1 MICLGIETS
10 CDETS
15 LALLRDGEIAA
26 QSLRSQE
33 DLHAIY
39 GGVVPEI
46 ASREHLR
53 ALPGLLEQVLSRSGI
68 AVDEVDVV
76 AVTRG
81 PGLMGSLLV
90 GMGLAKGLV
99 QGSGAALVGVDH
111 LQAHLMVP
119 ELSREVPYPAL
130 GLLISGGH
138 TRLYRLGS
146 NMDTEILGRTLDD
159 AVGEAFDKTAKLLNL
174 PYPGGKY
181 IDRIAACAEPDPGL
195 FPKPYVDNTNLD
207 FSFSGLKTAVANYVR
222 DNPEVRLQE
231 MAAEPDA
238 ERIAAESPEL
248 ARVCASFSW
257 SVSQGL
263 RIKLDRALRRH
274 AETASLIVAG
284 GVAANSMIR
293 RVLRETAEEHG
304 VELILPD
311 PELCTDNAAMVAY
324 TGSVL
329 YKQGWCHDL
338 DLEAVPRGRAIPWDY
353 LPNGFA

>member
-1 MICLGIETS
+1 
-10 CDETS
+10 
-15 LALLRDGEIAA
+15 
-26 QSLRSQE
+26 
-33 DLHAIY
+33 
-39 GGVVPEI
+39 
-46 ASREHLR
+46 
-53 ALPGLLEQVLSRSGI
+53 
-68 AVDEVDVV
+68 
-76 AVTRG
+76 
-81 PGLMGSLLV
+81 
-90 GMGLAKGLV
+90 
-99 QGSGAALVGVDH
+99 
-111 LQAHLMVP
+111 
-119 ELSREVPYPAL
+119 
-130 GLLISGGH
+130 
-138 TRLYRLGS
+138 
-146 NMDTEILGRTLDD
+146 
-159 AVGEAFDKTAKLLNL
+159 
-174 PYPGGKY
+174 
-181 IDRIAACAEPDPGL
+181 
-195 FPKPYVDNTNLD
+195 VDNTNLD

-222 DNPEVRLQE
+222 DNSEVRLQE